1 MRKLKKGIAVL
12 SLVVGVLAINVY
24 PTFAA
29 VDPTVSDAVGGWDE
43 DTGYFINAEAY
54 SKAMNEDFL
63 LRASSPVHKGKRE
76 RSDYDGFTHYRAHG
90 WTTWQGKYHYTR
102 ARMEDSDGDVLK
114 DSGRVWGQDNTEAI
128 SPYYKYNPD
137 VADKA
142 RHYYNKTSFL
152 P

>member
-54 SKAMNEDFL
+54 SKAMKIFYCVLHHLSTKVKENGRIMMDSL
-63 LRASSPVHKGKRE
+63 I
-76 RSDYDGFTHYRAHG
+76 T
-90 WTTWQGKYHYTR
+90 
-102 ARMEDSDGDVLK
+102 ARMDGPRGKESIIIPERGWRIPTV
-114 DSGRVWGQDNTEAI
+114 T
-128 SPYYKYNPD
+128 
-137 VADKA
+137 
-142 RHYYNKTSFL
+142 F
-152 P
+152 